1 MCLFFSFREF
11 LENVQDCTIT
21 VGQNK
26 VEDVLKV
33 INAVLNSGGGIVRM
47 TIDDFL
53 RYEPG
58 ERERKLDSFWQLVE
72 GKLFPMICP
81 SVYDDVFDKKRKGH
95 TILLFI
101 KATENFC
108 TVKYNFHLPFDVASP
123 LFVPREKV
131 VELLSRRN
139 SPENDT
145 PEVPLTELAM
155 ELLPEKFTY
164 GKVLQCDESKTLQLK
179 CYTSKNGLF
188 HRRKNQ
194 NARDEIAK
202 CVSAFGNG
210 SGGIILV
217 GIDDE
222 TRKILGQNKAAFDK
236 AYWEGGFQ
244 RKIIKKM
251 SETWSFTPKQR
262 EHWDIKFYPVDGNE
276 SSFMVVFLIAGM
288 RNLGGIFTKCPE
300 SYKLPNPSGSD
311 GKEQIVPLDF
321 HEWKQRMLSGTC
333 LGQSKG
339 EYIVYQGH
347 HLLAYPRHAI
357 S

>member
-21 VGQNK
+21 VGNNK

-47 TIDDFL
+47 TIADFL

-58 ERERKLDSFWQLVE
+58 ELERKLDTFWQLVE

-101 KATENFC
+101 NATENVC
-108 TVKYNFHLPFDVASP
+108 TMKYNFHLPFDVASP

-139 SPENDT
+139 SLENHT

-179 CYTSKNGLF
+179 CYTSENGLF
-188 HRRKNQ
+188 HHRKNQ
-194 NARDEIAK
+194 TARDQIAK
-202 CVSAFGNG
+202 CVSGFGNG
-210 SGGIILV
+210 SGGMILV
-217 GIDDE
+217 GIEDE
-222 TRKILGQNKAAFDK
+222 TRKILGQDKAAFDE
-236 AYWEGGFQ
+236 AYWERGFQ
-244 RKIIKKM
+244 RLINKM
-251 SETWSFTPKQR
+251 SVTWSFTPKQR
-262 EHWDIKFYPVDGNE
+262 EHWDIKFSPVDGNK
-276 SSFMVVFLIAGM
+276 SRFVVVVLIAGM
-288 RNLGGIFTKCPE
+288 RNLGGIFAKCPE
-300 SYKLPNPSGSD
+300 SFELRNPSGSD
-311 GKEQIVPLDF
+311 GEERIEQLKF

-347 HLLAYPRHAI
+347 H
-357 S
+357 

>member
-11 LENVQDCTIT
+11 LENVQDCKIT
-21 VGQNK
+21 LRKNK
-26 VEDVLKV
+26 VEDVLGV

-53 RYEPG
+53 SYKPG
-58 ERERKLDSFWQLVE
+58 ELERKLDTFWQLVE
-72 GKLFPMICP
+72 KNLVQMIFP
-81 SVYDDVFDKKRKGH
+81 SAYDDVFDKKRKGH

-108 TVKYNFHLPFDVASP
+108 TMKYNFHLPFDVTSP

-139 SPENDT
+139 SLKNHT

-164 GKVLQCDESKTLQLK
+164 RKVLQCDESKTLQLK
-179 CYTSKNGLF
+179 CYTSENGLF
-188 HRRKNQ
+188 HSFKNQ
-194 NARDEIAK
+194 KARDQIAK
-202 CVSAFGNG
+202 YVSGFGNG
-210 SGGIILV
+210 SGGMILV
-217 GIDDE
+217 GIEDE
-222 TRKILGQNKAAFDK
+222 TREILGQDRKAFK
-236 AYWEGGFQ
+236 EAYYEGGFKGLIE
-244 RKIIKKM
+244 KI
-251 SETWSFTPKQR
+251 SETWSFTPKQG
-262 EHWDIKFYPVDGNE
+262 EHWDIKFSPVDGKE
-276 SSFMVVFLIAGM
+276 SSFMVMVLIAGM

-300 SYKLPNPSGSD
+300 SFKLQNPSGSD
-311 GKEQIVPLDF
+311 GKEQIVKLEFD
-321 HEWKQRMLSGTC
+321 EWKQRMLSGTC

-347 HLLAYPRHAI
+347 H
-357 S
+357 